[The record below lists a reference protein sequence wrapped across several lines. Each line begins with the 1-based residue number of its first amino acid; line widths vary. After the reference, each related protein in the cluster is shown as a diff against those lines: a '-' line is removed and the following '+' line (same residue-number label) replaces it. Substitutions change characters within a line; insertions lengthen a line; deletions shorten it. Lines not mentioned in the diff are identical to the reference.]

1 MKPIFLVFVSVWMGA
16 LLWILP
22 VTHAQQ
28 APRNVR
34 VQIGVS
40 GQGLPIEAF
49 RFGTGTRKFVIVGG
63 THGAPERNTGVLS
76 RQLIDWFGNHPE
88 AIPADVRLYIIP
100 VLNPDGDKLESRQ
113 NASGVDLNRNMNTNL
128 DKCSQNDWA
137 QRVYG
142 ASAVIS
148 DTGGPYADSEPESR
162 VIRAF
167 LLDASAVVFLHSAA
181 GLVFPA
187 FCEDPIANAMAQTY
201 AKAGNYQYARYW
213 DKYPITGGMHDWAR
227 GIDLPAI
234 IPELESGDDPEFD
247 RNLAGIQAVLANTP
261 ALLPALADRQING
274 VTMPLPI
281 WRFWQAYGAEMLGP
295 PLADAQLRDGKY
307 VQPFETIMLAY
318 DSRDDVQ
325 PVRALPIDV
334 AAFTGE
340 VVPISDDTT
349 VLTFART
356 EAVVHDAFARYYQR
370 VDGLQL
376 LGAPQDAERML
387 TAPVG
392 TQQSQQQFA
401 YGVIR
406 YDEVNNRIMRLPVVW
421 QAMVVANVV
430 APTQPF
436 QIR

>member
-1 MKPIFLVFVSVWMGA
+1 MGA

-22 VTHAQQ
+22 VTYAQQ

-187 FCEDPIANAMAQTY
+187 FCEDPIANVMAQTY

-307 VQPFETIMLAY
+307 VQAFATIMLAY

>member
-307 VQPFETIMLAY
+307 VQAFATIMLAY

>member
-1 MKPIFLVFVSVWMGA
+1 MGA

-307 VQPFETIMLAY
+307 VQAFATIMLAY

>member
-22 VTHAQQ
+22 VTQAQQ

-63 THGAPERNTGVLS
+63 THGAPERNTVVLS

-88 AIPADVRLYIIP
+88 AIPADVRLYVIP

-128 DKCSQNDWA
+128 DKCSENDWA

-213 DKYPITGGMHDWAR
+213 DKYPITGGMHDWTR

>member
-28 APRNVR
+28 APRNIR

-63 THGAPERNTGVLS
+63 THGAPERNTVVLS

-88 AIPADVRLYIIP
+88 AIPADVRLYVIP

>member
-1 MKPIFLVFVSVWMGA
+1 MKPIFLILVSVWMGA
-16 LLWILP
+16 LLWVLP

-28 APRNVR
+28 TSRNAR

-40 GQGLPIEAF
+40 GQGLSIDAF
-49 RFGTGTRKFVIVGG
+49 RFGTGMRKFVIVGE

-88 AIPADVRLYIIP
+88 AVPADVRLYIIP
-100 VLNPDGDKLESRQ
+100 VLNPDGDKLDSRQ

-128 DKCSQNDWA
+128 DKCSENDWA

-187 FCEDPIANAMAQTY
+187 FCDDPIAIALAQTY

-247 RNLAGIQAVLANTP
+247 RNLAGVTAVLANP
-261 ALLPALADRQING
+261 SVLLPALADREING
-274 VTMPLPI
+274 HTMPLPI
-281 WRFWQAYGAEMLGP
+281 WRFWQAYGAEMLGL

-307 VQPFETIMLAY
+307 VQSFATIMLAY
-318 DSRDDVQ
+318 DPHDDVQ
-325 PVRALPIDV
+325 PVRALPIDATPV
-334 AAFTGE
+334 AGDVAPT
-340 VVPISDDTT
+340 SDDTT
-349 VLTFART
+349 VLTFAKT
-356 EAVVHDAFARYYQR
+356 TAVVHDAFARYYQR
-370 VDGLQL
+370 VDGQQL
-376 LGAPQDAERML
+376 LGAPLDNERMMAL
-387 TAPVG
+387 PIG

-406 YDEVNNRIMRLPVVW
+406 YDEVNNRIIRLPVVW
-421 QAMVVANVV
+421 QDLVTTNVV
-430 APTQPF
+430 ALTQPF

>member
-22 VTHAQQ
+22 VTYAQQ

-325 PVRALPIDV
+325 PVRALTIDV

>member
-1 MKPIFLVFVSVWMGA
+1 MKPIFFVLVSVWMGT

-28 APRNVR
+28 APRNTR
-34 VQIGVS
+34 VQIGMS

-49 RFGTGTRKFVIVGG
+49 RFGTGLRKFVIVGE

-88 AIPADVRLYIIP
+88 AVPADVRLYIIP

-113 NASGVDLNRNMNTNL
+113 NANGVDLNRNMNTNL

-187 FCEDPIANAMAQTY
+187 FCEDPIAIALAQTY

-247 RNLAGIQAVLANTP
+247 RNLAGVKAVLANAP
-261 ALLPALADRQING
+261 ALLPALADRQVNG
-274 VTMPLPI
+274 VTMPFPI
-281 WRFWQAYGAEMLGP
+281 WRFWQAYGAEIIGP

-307 VQPFETIMLAY
+307 VQAFTTITLAY
-318 DSRDDVQ
+318 DPHDDVQ

-334 AAFTGE
+334 AP
-340 VVPISDDTT
+340 VVGDVAPTSDDTT
-349 VLTFART
+349 VLTFAKT
-356 EAVVHDAFARYYQR
+356 TAVVHDAFARYYER
-370 VDGLQL
+370 IDGQQL
-376 LGAPQDAERML
+376 LGAPHDNERLM
-387 TAPVG
+387 AVSVG

-401 YGVIR
+401 FGVIR
-406 YDEVNNRIMRLPVVW
+406 YDEVNNRIIRLPVVW
-421 QAMVVANVV
+421 QAVVTTNVV

>member
-63 THGAPERNTGVLS
+63 THGAPERNTVVLS

-88 AIPADVRLYIIP
+88 AIPADVRLYVIP

>member
-28 APRNVR
+28 APRNIR

-148 DTGGPYADSEPESR
+148 DTGGPHADSEPESR

-406 YDEVNNRIMRLPVVW
+406 YDEVNNRIMRLSVVW